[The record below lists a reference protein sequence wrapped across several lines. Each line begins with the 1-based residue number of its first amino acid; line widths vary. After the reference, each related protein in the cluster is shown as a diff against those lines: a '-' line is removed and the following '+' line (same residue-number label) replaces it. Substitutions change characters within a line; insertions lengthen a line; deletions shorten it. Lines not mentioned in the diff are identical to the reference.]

1 MPERIAVIGC
11 GQFGTVLACHAAR
24 GGHAVVLWG
33 RTDDEVDPLQRDRTS
48 PRIEGLTLPQTLE
61 VTRDARRAMD
71 GADLVLTAIPA
82 QYARS
87 VWKVLVAH
95 CPPTAIVVSV
105 AKGFEMGSMLRP
117 TEVLA
122 EIGVGGERVALSGPT
137 IATEVARGLPTALI
151 AAGRP
156 AAAQRVQRA
165 LTSDAWRIYCSTDQV
180 GVEAAGA
187 IKNVIALAAGM
198 IDGMDLGMNAKATL
212 LARGLAE
219 ISRLGIA
226 MGGSRDTFFGIA
238 GMGDLATTC
247 FSADGRNRTFGEKI
261 GRGESCESA
270 LRSMVSVVEG
280 VDTCKVV
287 AQLAARYQVEM
298 PIAQAVHSV
307 LFDAVDPRLALQV
320 LMRRTS
326 GEERI

>member
-1 MPERIAVIGC
+1 MAERIAVIGC

-24 GGHAVVLWG
+24 AGHAVVLWG
-33 RTDDEVDPLQRDRTS
+33 RTAEEVDPLLRNRAS
-48 PRIEGLTLPQTLE
+48 PRIAGLTLPDSLE
-61 VTRDARRAMD
+61 VTRDARAAMD

-82 QYARS
+82 QYARA
-87 VWKVLVAH
+87 VWKVLVAD
-95 CPPTAIVVSV
+95 CPTSAIVVSV
-105 AKGFEMGSMLRP
+105 AKGFEMGSMMRP

-122 EIGVGGERVALSGPT
+122 AVGVHGECVALSGPT

-151 AAGRP
+151 AAGGEL
-156 AAAQRVQRA
+156 ASQRVQRA
-165 LTSDAWRIYCSTDQV
+165 LTNDAWRIYCSTDQV

-198 IDGMDLGMNAKATL
+198 IDGMGLGMNAKATL

-219 ISRLGIA
+219 ISRLGSA
-226 MGGSRDTFFGIA
+226 MGGRRDTFFGIA

-247 FSADGRNRTFGEKI
+247 FSADGRNRTLGEKV
-261 GRGESCESA
+261 GRGETCEAA
-270 LRSMVSVVEG
+270 LRSMDSVVEG

-287 AQLAARYQVEM
+287 AQLAARHQVEM

-307 LFDAVDPRLALQV
+307 LFEGISPRIALQA
-320 LMRRTS
+320 LMRRNTA
-326 GEERI
+326 EERI